1 MSMTYLTVVKNFI
14 DMIYIWKK
22 ILYFLSKGD
31 SRTVKA
37 KKNIIYSF
45 FLKGVDGVVYLL
57 LVPITLGF
65 LDKYSYG
72 IWLTLNSILMW
83 INTFDIGLGNG
94 MRNRLTKAIAMDD
107 YNMAKIYISTTYF
120 LLFLIICTLFPIA
133 YIANTYINWHYV
145 LGVDSALIPNLNDV
159 VLYSF
164 LFFCV
169 SFVLKLIGNV
179 YMALQLPAVNN
190 LLVVSGHLLS
200 LIIIVILRY
209 SVDGN
214 LMYVAI
220 AYSASPC
227 LVYLLV
233 TPFTFIFLRK
243 ELAPSLKLVN
253 LKYGRDLVQVGVSF
267 FVLQIGALVI
277 FSMSNVLVSN
287 LLGPDRVAPYN
298 IANRYLSMGLIVLN
312 IVLSPIWSAVTD
324 AYAKKDFEWIENSL
338 NRIRQFTVLWGGGI
352 LFLVLISKYVYSI
365 WLGDAITIP
374 FSMTLLQGVYVI
386 LYAWS
391 VGQSCFLNGMNV
403 LRLQLVTILIEAL
416 IFIPLAIF
424 MIKLFGLNGIVVALI
439 LANLPAA
446 IINTVQVSKIVKN
459 KATGI
464 WLK

>member
-1 MSMTYLTVVKNFI
+1 MNKLLSF
-14 DMIYIWKK
+14 
-22 ILYFLSKGD
+22 FSKGD
-31 SRTVKA
+31 KRTIKA
-37 KKNIIYSF
+37 KKNIAFSF
-45 FLKGVDGVVYLL
+45 FLKGIDGIIYLL

-94 MRNRLTKAIAMDD
+94 MRNCLTKAIALNDSH
-107 YNMAKIYISTTYF
+107 MAKVYISTTYF
-120 LLFLIICTLFPIA
+120 LLFIIICVLFPIA
-133 YIANTYINWHYV
+133 YIANTYINWHFI
-145 LGVDSALIPNLNDV
+145 LGVDPSLIPDLNSV

-179 YMALQLPAVNN
+179 YMALQLPAINN

-200 LIIIVILRY
+200 LIIIAILRCTI
-209 SVDGN
+209 DGN

-227 LVYLLV
+227 LIYLLV
-233 TPFTFIFLRK
+233 TPLTFNCLHK
-243 ELAPSLKLVN
+243 ELAPSLKFIN
-253 LKYGRDLVQVGVSF
+253 LKYGRDLVQVGVNF
-267 FVLQIGALVI
+267 FILQIGALVI
-277 FSMSNVLVSN
+277 FSMSNVFVSN
-287 LLGPDRVAPYN
+287 LLGPEQVAPYN

-324 AYAKKDFEWIENSL
+324 AYAKKDYNWIKNSL
-338 NRIRQFTVLWGGGI
+338 KRIRQFTVLWGGGI
-352 LFLVLISKYVYSI
+352 LFLVLISKYVYSV
-365 WLGDAITIP
+365 WLGNAITIP
-374 FSMTLLQGVYVI
+374 FDLTLLQGIYVV

-403 LRLQLVTILIEAL
+403 LRLQLITILIEAV
-416 IFIPLAIF
+416 IFIPLSIF
-424 MIKLFGLNGIVVALI
+424 MIKLCGLNGIVLALI

-446 IINTVQVSKIVKN
+446 VINTIQVSKIVQN
-459 KATGI
+459 RATGI

>member
-1 MSMTYLTVVKNFI
+1 MPMGCLIIRKNYI
-14 DMIYIWKK
+14 DMIYTWNK
-22 ILYFLSKGD
+22 LVSFFSKGD
-31 SRTVKA
+31 KRTVKA
-37 KKNIIYSF
+37 KKNIVFSF
-45 FLKGVDGVVYLL
+45 FLKGIDGVIYLL

-94 MRNRLTKAIAMDD
+94 MRNRLTKAIALND
-107 YNMAKIYISTTYF
+107 YNMAKVYISTTYF
-120 LLFLIICTLFPIA
+120 LLFLIICALFPIA
-133 YIANTYINWHYV
+133 YVANYYINWHFI
-145 LGVDSALIPNLNDV
+145 LGVDSTLIPNLNDV

-164 LFFCV
+164 LFFCI

-200 LIIIVILRY
+200 LIIILIFRY
-209 SVDGN
+209 TVDGN

-233 TPFTFIFLRK
+233 TPLTFRFLRK

-277 FSMSNVLVSN
+277 FSMSNILVSN
-287 LLGPDRVAPYN
+287 LLGPDQVAPYN

-324 AYAKKDFEWIENSL
+324 AYAKKDYEWIRNSL
-338 NRIRQFTVLWGGGI
+338 KRIRQFTVLWGGGI
-352 LFLVLISKYVYSI
+352 LLLVLISKYVYSV
-365 WLGDAITIP
+365 WLGDAINIP
-374 FSMTLLQGVYVI
+374 FCLTLLQGIYVI

-391 VGQSCFLNGMNV
+391 VGQSCFLNGMNI
-403 LRLQLVTILIEAL
+403 LRLELITILIEAL

-424 MIKLFGLNGIVVALI
+424 MIKLFGLNGIVLALI
-439 LANLPAA
+439 FANLPAT
-446 IINTVQVSKIVKN
+446 IINTVQVSKIVRN